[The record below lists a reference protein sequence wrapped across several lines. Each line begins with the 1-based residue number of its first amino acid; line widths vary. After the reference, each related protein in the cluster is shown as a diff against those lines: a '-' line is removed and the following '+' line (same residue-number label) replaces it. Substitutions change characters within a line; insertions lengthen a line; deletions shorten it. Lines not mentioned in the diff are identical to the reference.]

1 MSSLRDVMLKLS
13 YHKGEDDIAADFY
26 LPCMRRSH
34 RYDRAVGFFSSSVF
48 VLAWPS
54 LREFAASGGRMRLVC
69 SPALSSDD
77 IDALNVGYSPS
88 GAEQFSTDAREEL
101 QRLLA
106 SPVLQKPTKVLASLV
121 AGGVIDLRIAWIE
134 PQTAGRSRRIFHD
147 KVGIFSDVD
156 EQQVVFKGSMNETWL
171 GLSADGNLES
181 IDVFASWRNEENE
194 RRVADEVEYF
204 DNLWHDQQPGV
215 TVTPF
220 PEVVQQELL
229 EIADELHWEDHVD
242 EICQEMETDA
252 GVTADHRLGTRTPR
266 PHQVAAL
273 DAWEQR
279 GRRGILEHAT
289 GSGKTFTA
297 LCAIH
302 ESLAL
307 GEVPLV
313 LVPSELLL
321 AQWQDELT
329 TTFES
334 QGLQLLVCGG
344 GHRAWE
350 DQRRLSLWTRDD
362 SLAEPRAVLST
373 IQTASSEEFRR
384 LLRDGSHLF
393 VVADEVHRTGSPTHR
408 QVLHFSSGPRMGLSA
423 TPRRAGDPVG
433 TAALMDY
440 FDGIVPPPFTLQDAI
455 AAGSLTPYSYRPH
468 RVSLDADEQD
478 EWDRLTAE
486 IGRHLAIRGEEEPAP
501 IDDAIRRLLIQRA
514 RVAKKAAAKSPLA
527 AEVVSRY
534 FEQGQRWLVYC
545 EDREQLRS
553 VRGAIGAMG
562 VREVYEYHSAMEGD
576 PESTL
581 RVFEQSGGVVIA
593 IRCLDEGVDI
603 PATTHA
609 LILASSRNPREFIQR
624 RGRVLRTAPG
634 KSIAHIHDAIVL
646 PSGLGQ
652 DVPVGSMVKGEL
664 ARAIEFGQHAV
675 NPDGVV
681 ELKTIAVDYG
691 LDWKA
696 LVEEGFEIDEDE

>member
-1 MSSLRDVMLKLS
+1 MRGLRDVTLKLS

-26 LPCMRRSH
+26 MPCMRCSH
-34 RYDRAVGFFSSSVF
+34 LYDRAVGFFSSSVF

-54 LREFAASGGRMRLVC
+54 LRKFAASGGRMRIVC
-69 SPALSSDD
+69 SPALSRGDVE
-77 IDALNVGYSPS
+77 ALNIAYSAS
-88 GAEQFSTDAREEL
+88 GLERFSTDAREEL
-101 QRLLA
+101 HRLVA
-106 SPVLQKPTKVLASLV
+106 SPVLQKPAKILASLV

-134 PQTAGRSRRIFHD
+134 RQTTGRSRRIFHD
-147 KVGIFSDVD
+147 KVGIFSDANGQRVA
-156 EQQVVFKGSMNETWL
+156 FKGSMNETWL

-204 DNLWHDQQPGV
+204 DSLWHDQQPGV

-220 PEVVQQELL
+220 PEAVQQELL
-229 EIADELHWEDHVD
+229 EIADEGRWEDYLD
-242 EICQEMETDA
+242 EICLEMQATS
-252 GVTADHRLGTRTPR
+252 GVPAHIGLGSRTPR

-273 DAWEQR
+273 GAWEQR

-321 AQWQDELT
+321 SQWQDELT
-329 TTFES
+329 TSFRSE
-334 QGLQLLVCGG
+334 GLQLLVCGG
-344 GHRAWE
+344 GHRDWE
-350 DQRRLSLWTRDD
+350 NQRLLSLWTRDD
-362 SLAEPRAVLST
+362 SLAEPRAVLAT
-373 IQTASSEEFRR
+373 MQTASSERFRR
-384 LLRDGSHLF
+384 LLRDGPHLF

-408 QVLHFSSGPRMGLSA
+408 KILQFSSGARLGLSA

-440 FDGIVPPPFTLQDAI
+440 FDGVVPPPFTIRDAI
-455 AAGSLTPYSYRPH
+455 AAGNLSPYSYRPH
-468 RVSLDADEQD
+468 RVRLGVHEQGD
-478 EWDRLTAE
+478 WDRLTAE
-486 IGRHLAIRGEEEPAP
+486 IGRQLAIRGEEPAP
-501 IDDAIRRLLIQRA
+501 IDEEIRHLLIRRA
-514 RVAKKAAAKSPLA
+514 RVAKKANAKSPLA
-527 AEVVSRY
+527 AEIVSRC

-545 EDREQLRS
+545 EDREQLRA
-553 VRGAIGAMG
+553 VQAAIEDAGM
-562 VREVYEYHSAMEGD
+562 REVYEYHSTMEGD

-581 RVFEQSGGVVIA
+581 RVFELSGGVMVA

-603 PATTHA
+603 PAATHA

-646 PSGLGQ
+646 PSGLEQ
-652 DVPVGSMVKGEL
+652 EVPVGSMVRGEL
-664 ARAIEFGQHAV
+664 ARAIEFGQHAI

-691 LDWKA
+691 LDWQA
-696 LVEEGFEIDEDE
+696 LVEEGFELDEDE